1 MRWYCQIPN
10 FPKLCQ
16 VLVFMRDETKKAFA
30 MEEQATGPEQREKA
44 VAGRDW
50 GREGERE
57 RETKG
62 RKEKGRKGKKDGME
76 GEKEDR
82 FHCY

>member
-1 MRWYCQIPN
+1 
-10 FPKLCQ
+10 
-16 VLVFMRDETKKAFA
+16 

-44 VAGRDW
+44 VAGRDR